1 MLSPLTHDDPV
12 EIAGHRLLA
21 RLGHGGMGT
30 VYLARTAG
38 GRVLALKTMHAA
50 IATDPAARTRFHLE
64 TDAARIIGGHHGAT
78 VVDADPH
85 AETPWLATEYVL
97 GPPLDD
103 AVDLCGPLQA

>member
-1 MLSPLTHDDPV
+1 
-12 EIAGHRLLA
+12 
-21 RLGHGGMGT
+21 
-30 VYLARTAG
+30 
-38 GRVLALKTMHAA
+38 MHAA

-103 AVDLCGPLQA
+103 AVTFCGPLPEPTVRAIGAALAGALTQLHTSDVVHRDLKPYGVRHQLASRGRR